1 MIIWPKKSRPDGNK
15 ASQMPLHAKQKYTN
29 AIKISMAFPRLFLIG
44 IRSLYLRSNTVRP
57 PDENQPGSTRPNFT
71 SSARRSSA
79 GDDNILAR
87 LERDARRGR
96 VGKQGW
102 KHARLAWC
110 LLASVAVI
118 GLVGTLASLT
128 RENLTTS
135 RPPTLIE
142 ARSTPPDLSAS
153 SAAALVKSG
162 FAPLPAPDLKL
173 AAADLPPEPVK
184 PPPMVMLKPAP
195 EAAVRPAAAPKP
207 AVKRAP
213 AKPAVKAPPVKVAAA
228 KPAPA
233 RPIFAASP
241 PPRPKRP
248 AAAPAIAAESAA
260 VDSDVAL
267 LSAIIMHSSRHAAER
282 AQLEAAR
289 CGAGKKCPPPAD
301 PLSPLKAT
309 D

>member
-1 MIIWPKKSRPDGNK
+1 M
-15 ASQMPLHAKQKYTN
+15 
-29 AIKISMAFPRLFLIG
+29 
-44 IRSLYLRSNTVRP
+44 RP

-71 SSARRSSA
+71 SSARRSAS

-96 VGKQGW
+96 VSKQGW

-128 RENLTTS
+128 RENLS
-135 RPPTLIE
+135 ANRAPTLIE
-142 ARSTPPDLSAS
+142 ARSTPPEISGP
-153 SAAALVKSG
+153 SAAALVKGG

-173 AAADLPPEPVK
+173 AAAAVDLPPEPVK
-184 PPPMVMLKPAP
+184 PLPMVMLKPAP
-195 EAAVRPAAAPKP
+195 DTPAKPAAAPAPAPKP
-207 AVKRAP
+207 AAKRVP
-213 AKPAVKAPPVKVAAA
+213 AKPAAKAPPVKIVVA

-233 RPIFAASP
+233 KPVVVAAAP
-241 PPRPKRP
+241 QPRPKKP
-248 AAAPAIAAESAA
+248 AAATTAAPEPAA

-267 LSAIIMHSSRHAAER
+267 LSAIIMHASRHAGER
-282 AQLEAAR
+282 AQQEAAR

-301 PLSPLKAT
+301 PLATQKAT

>member
-1 MIIWPKKSRPDGNK
+1 M
-15 ASQMPLHAKQKYTN
+15 
-29 AIKISMAFPRLFLIG
+29 
-44 IRSLYLRSNTVRP
+44 RP

-71 SSARRSSA
+71 SSARRSAS

-96 VGKQGW
+96 VGKHGW

-128 RENLTTS
+128 RENRS
-135 RPPTLIE
+135 VNRPPLLIE
-142 ARSTPPDLSAS
+142 ASSTAPEISAP
-153 SAAALVKSG
+153 SAAALVKGG

-173 AAADLPPEPVK
+173 AAAVVDMPPEPVK

-195 EAAVRPAAAPKP
+195 EAAPAKPAALPEPAPAPKP
-207 AVKRAP
+207 KRAVKSAP
-213 AKPAVKAPPVKVAAA
+213 AKPAAKAPPVKIAVVKPVPVRPVVAAA
-228 KPAPA
+228 
-233 RPIFAASP
+233 P
-241 PPRPKRP
+241 PPRPKKSP
-248 AAAPAIAAESAA
+248 AATATVAPEAAV

-267 LSAIIMHSSRHAAER
+267 LSAIIMHSSRHSAER
-282 AQLEAAR
+282 AQQEAAR
-289 CGAGKKCPPPAD
+289 CGAGKKCPPQTGPM
-301 PLSPLKAT
+301 STLKAT

>member
-1 MIIWPKKSRPDGNK
+1 
-15 ASQMPLHAKQKYTN
+15 
-29 AIKISMAFPRLFLIG
+29 
-44 IRSLYLRSNTVRP
+44 VRP

-128 RENLTTS
+128 RENLTTN
-135 RPPTLIE
+135 RPPVLIE
-142 ARSTPPDLSAS
+142 ARSTPPEISGP
-153 SAAALVKSG
+153 SAAALVKGG

-195 EAAVRPAAAPKP
+195 EAAVKPAAAPAPKA
-207 AVKRAP
+207 AVRRAP
-213 AKPAVKAPPVKVAAA
+213 AKPAAKAPPVKMAVA

-233 RPIFAASP
+233 KPVVAIA
-241 PPRPKRP
+241 PPRPRKQVAAP
-248 AAAPAIAAESAA
+248 AAAPEPAA

-267 LSAIIMHSSRHAAER
+267 LSAIIMHASRHAAER

-289 CGAGKKCPPPAD
+289 CGASKKCPPPAD
-301 PLSPLKAT
+301 PMSSLKAT

>member
-1 MIIWPKKSRPDGNK
+1 M
-15 ASQMPLHAKQKYTN
+15 
-29 AIKISMAFPRLFLIG
+29 
-44 IRSLYLRSNTVRP
+44 RP

-71 SSARRSSA
+71 SSARRSAS

-128 RENLTTS
+128 RENLS
-135 RPPTLIE
+135 VNRPPVLIE
-142 ARSTPPDLSAS
+142 ARSTPPDISGP
-153 SAAALVKSG
+153 SAAALVKGG

-173 AAADLPPEPVK
+173 AAAVADLPPEPVK

-195 EAAVRPAAAPKP
+195 ETPVKPAAAPAPAPKP
-207 AVKRAP
+207 AAMRVP
-213 AKPAVKAPPVKVAAA
+213 AKPTATKAPPVKIALV

-233 RPIFAASP
+233 RPVVVAAP
-241 PPRPKRP
+241 PPRPKKP
-248 AAAPAIAAESAA
+248 AAKATSAPEPAA

-267 LSAIIMHSSRHAAER
+267 LSAIIMHASRHSAER
-282 AQLEAAR
+282 VQQEAAR
-289 CGAGKKCPPPAD
+289 CGAGKKCPSQAD
-301 PLSPLKAT
+301 SLSTLKAT

>member
-1 MIIWPKKSRPDGNK
+1 
-15 ASQMPLHAKQKYTN
+15 
-29 AIKISMAFPRLFLIG
+29 
-44 IRSLYLRSNTVRP
+44 VRP

-128 RENLTTS
+128 RENLTTN

-142 ARSTPPDLSAS
+142 ARSTPPELSAP
-153 SAAALVKSG
+153 SAAALVRGG

-195 EAAVRPAAAPKP
+195 EAAVKPAAAPAPKP
-207 AVKRAP
+207 AVKRVP
-213 AKPAVKAPPVKVAAA
+213 AKPAAKAPPVKVAMA

-233 RPIFAASP
+233 KPVVVAP
-241 PPRPKRP
+241 PAPRPRKP
-248 AAAPAIAAESAA
+248 AAAPAIAPEPAV

-267 LSAIIMHSSRHAAER
+267 LSAIIMHASRHAAER

-301 PLSPLKAT
+301 PLSTLKAT

>member
-1 MIIWPKKSRPDGNK
+1 M
-15 ASQMPLHAKQKYTN
+15 
-29 AIKISMAFPRLFLIG
+29 
-44 IRSLYLRSNTVRP
+44 RP

-96 VGKQGW
+96 VSRQGW

-128 RENLTTS
+128 RENLS
-135 RPPTLIE
+135 VNRPPVLIE
-142 ARSTPPDLSAS
+142 ARATPPDISGP
-153 SAAALVKSG
+153 SAAALIKGG

-173 AAADLPPEPVK
+173 ASAVADLPPEPAK

-195 EAAVRPAAAPKP
+195 EALAKPAAAPAPAPKP
-207 AVKRAP
+207 AARRAP
-213 AKPAVKAPPVKVAAA
+213 AKPAAKAPPVKTAVA

-233 RPIFAASP
+233 KPVVVAAP
-241 PPRPKRP
+241 APRPKKP
-248 AAAPAIAAESAA
+248 AAAAVAAPEPAA

-267 LSAIIMHSSRHAAER
+267 LSAIIMHASRHAGER
-282 AQLEAAR
+282 AQQEAAR

-301 PLSPLKAT
+301 PPTTPKAT